1 MMQSGGINHYWVI
14 RRMKI
19 MTKEEWLAT
28 QGTLNTILEYA
39 KASGNNDIY
48 NAVMML
54 KTYLMKDKGN
64 NNG

>member
-1 MMQSGGINHYWVI
+1 
-14 RRMKI
+14 

-39 KASGNNDIY
+39 KESGNNDIY
-48 NAVMML
+48 HAVTML
-54 KTYLMKDKGN
+54 KTYLMKDKGD